1 MVSNAQLVLFTFAA
15 LFPVLNPLAGA
26 MIFLNLTRGAPRQ
39 LLNKLA
45 LEVSLNTFILLVVV
59 LFTGSLI
66 LSFFGITIPV
76 VEIAGGFVV
85 ASLAWTVLNQP
96 VSEPNENAENT
107 EITNHKAVKDMA
119 FFPLTMPLTAG
130 PGCFA
135 VTIAI
140 SAHETHRR
148 LIDTVMG
155 QASATL
161 GILLAACSVWVCY
174 RYAKSIT
181 KKLGR
186 TGSSV
191 IMKLSAFINVC
202 IGLQIMWRGIQGL
215 LTGIA
220 Q

>member
-1 MVSNAQLVLFTFAA
+1 MLTNTQIILFTFAA

-26 MIFLNLTRGAPRQ
+26 MIFLNLTRGAPRT

-45 LEVSLNTFILLVVV
+45 LEVALNTFILLVVV
-59 LFTGSLI
+59 LFTGSWI
-66 LSFFGITIPV
+66 LTFFGITIPI

-85 ASLAWTVLNQP
+85 AFLAWAVLNEP
-96 VSEPNENAENT
+96 VSDPSENNPIEND
-107 EITNHKAVKDMA
+107 KAVKDMA

-135 VTIAI
+135 VTLAI
-140 SAHETHRR
+140 SAHETHKK
-148 LIDTVMG
+148 LIDTVLS
-155 QASATL
+155 QASATV
-161 GILLAACSVWVCY
+161 GILLASMTVWICY

-181 KKLGR
+181 KKLGQS
-186 TGSSV
+186 GSSV
-191 IMKLSAFINVC
+191 IMRLAAFINVC

>member
-1 MVSNAQLVLFTFAA
+1 MLSYTQIILFTFAA

-26 MIFLNLTRGAPRQ
+26 MIFLNLTRGAPRT

-45 LEVSLNTFILLVVV
+45 LEVGLNTFILLVVV
-59 LFTGSLI
+59 LFTGSWI

-85 ASLAWTVLNQP
+85 ASLGWTVLNQP
-96 VSEPNENAENT
+96 VTDEQENPAIHND
-107 EITNHKAVKDMA
+107 KAVKDMA

-135 VTIAI
+135 VTLAI
-140 SAHETHRR
+140 SAHETHKK
-148 LIDTVMG
+148 LIDTIMG
-155 QASATL
+155 QASATV
-161 GILLAACSVWVCY
+161 GILLAALSVFVCY

-181 KKLGR
+181 KKLGP

-202 IGLQIMWRGIQGL
+202 IGLQIMWRRVQGL
-215 LTGIA
+215 LTGIT

>member
-1 MVSNAQLVLFTFAA
+1 MLTNTQIILFTFAA

-26 MIFLNLTRGAPRQ
+26 MIFLNLTRGAPRP

-45 LEVSLNTFILLVVV
+45 LEVGLNTFILLVIV
-59 LFTGSLI
+59 LFTGSWI
-66 LSFFGITIPV
+66 LTFFGITIPI
-76 VEIAGGFVV
+76 VELAGGFVV
-85 ASLAWTVLNQP
+85 ACLAWGVLNQP
-96 VSEPNENAENT
+96 LSEPAENAKIPND
-107 EITNHKAVKDMA
+107 KAVKDMA

-135 VTIAI
+135 VTLAI
-140 SAHETHRR
+140 SAHEMHKK
-148 LIDTVMG
+148 LIDTIMG
-155 QASATL
+155 QASATV
-161 GILLAACSVWVCY
+161 GIFLAAITVFVSY

-181 KKLGR
+181 KKLGPSG
-186 TGSSV
+186 TSV

-202 IGLQIMWRGIQGL
+202 IGLQIMWRGVQGL

>member
-1 MVSNAQLVLFTFAA
+1 MLSNTQIILFTFAA

-26 MIFLNLTRGAPRQ
+26 MIFLNLTRGAPRN

-59 LFTGSLI
+59 LFTGSWI
-66 LSFFGITIPV
+66 LTFFGITIPI

-85 ASLAWTVLNQP
+85 ACLGWTVLNQP
-96 VSEPNENAENT
+96 VTEPDQNAALPND
-107 EITNHKAVKDMA
+107 KAVKDMA

-135 VTIAI
+135 VTLAI
-140 SAHETHRR
+140 SAHETHKK
-148 LIDTVMG
+148 LIDTIMG
-155 QASATL
+155 QASATI
-161 GILLAACSVWVCY
+161 GILLAAFSVFVCY

-181 KKLGR
+181 KKLGP

-202 IGLQIMWRGIQGL
+202 IGLQIMWRGVQGL

>member
-1 MVSNAQLVLFTFAA
+1 MLTNTQVILFTFAA
-15 LFPVLNPLAGA
+15 LFPVINPLAGA
-26 MIFLNLTRGAPRQ
+26 MIFLNLTRGAPRP

-59 LFTGSLI
+59 LFTGSWI
-66 LSFFGITIPV
+66 LTIFGITIPI

-85 ASLAWTVLNQP
+85 AFLAWSILNQP
-96 VSEPNENAENT
+96 TTETSENKTIEND
-107 EITNHKAVKDMA
+107 KAVKDMA

-130 PGCFA
+130 PGSFA

-140 SAHETHRR
+140 SAHETHKK
-148 LIDTVMG
+148 LIDTVIG
-155 QASATL
+155 QTCATI
-161 GILLAACSVWVCY
+161 GILLAALSVFVCY

-181 KKLGR
+181 KKLGH

-202 IGLQIMWRGIQGL
+202 IGLQIMWRGLQGL